1 MADKERR
8 RRSEVEAVCRKIERN
23 FNFYIIKRGSCW
35 VMMRGGPG
43 KELFRGWIKGSCLA
57 LVLVPPGQNRSRGT
71 AATAVIGRL
80 SIAPLRPIDCYFCA
94 AWPLQRP
101 LGAPTSSLKDP
112 ETTFLL
118 WINQLSLSNYSLE
131 TWIAPLI
138 HAVLMSLLAN
148 VIHMN
153 TRKWYYNVSRNRRI
167 LVLSIK
173 CLKNYHINRWWYN
186 LKDLDWKTRL
196 IDFWWNELSLKLFL
210 VLIIFHVIVQANCW
224 IVEFSK
230 VGNHIFERN
239 LSLTR
244 VNVLG
249 RWKENLLADLPVA
262 AYYLYTPRPILTLD
276 RSRFFDRVIINC
288 SIPWTK
294 DNGEIWPDTL
304 QYLDWNCTV
313 SQQR

>member
-148 VIHMN
+148 AIHMN
-153 TRKWYYNVSRNRRI
+153 TGKWYYNVSRNRRI

-186 LKDLDWKTRL
+186 LKDLDWGTRL

-210 VLIIFHVIVQANCW
+210 VLIIFHVIVQANCFLLW
-224 IVEFSK
+224 ISEKEMNFPKLEVTFSRET
-230 VGNHIFERN
+230 F
-239 LSLTR
+239 LSRAST
-244 VNVLG
+244 
-249 RWKENLLADLPVA
+249 
-262 AYYLYTPRPILTLD
+262 
-276 RSRFFDRVIINC
+276 
-288 SIPWTK
+288 
-294 DNGEIWPDTL
+294 
-304 QYLDWNCTV
+304 YLDVEKKTYSPTCRWLPIIFIHLDLSWPSIAPASSIV
-313 SQQR
+313 LL